1 LVDRLVFGKV
11 FKVDAM
17 SQFRVVDRFGKQI
30 ESSKRVQ
37 GDAMSQFRVVDRFG
51 RQIEF

>member
-1 LVDRLVFGKV
+1 M

-17 SQFRVVDRFGKQI
+17 SQFRVVDRCGRQI
-30 ESSKRVQ
+30 QSSKRVQ
-37 GDAMSQFRVVDRFG
+37 GDARSQFRVVDRFG